1 MKAKQLRTR
10 INSEGPT
17 APAIGQPSSRLD
29 RMFYGPLELRVGWRL
44 LIFVVIVLSLMF
56 AKAALIRTLPHTSD
70 QAISYLV
77 DKILKFAVILLA
89 SWIMAKIEARTIADY
104 GLPWRKMFGHRFWKG
119 AAMAFLGLTAFLTL
133 SHFFGVFRFGEIALR
148 SNEIWKWGALYGVG
162 FVVVALEEEFHYRGY
177 QLSTLTKGIGFWP
190 AAIALSAVF
199 GFSHLGNAGENW
211 LGIFNASAGGLLFC
225 LLLRRSGDLWMPIGF
240 HASWDWTQTYFY
252 GVPDSGHV
260 LPGHL
265 LGGNFFGPRWLTG
278 GTVGPEGSVLLTLL
292 VILFWLGISVGMP
305 KAQYPDTMRSNS
317 GPLASRG

>member
-56 AKAALIRTLPHTSD
+56 AKAALIRTLPHSSD

-119 AAMAFLGLTAFLTL
+119 AAMAFLGLAAFLTL
-133 SHFFGVFRFGEIALR
+133 SRFFGVFRFGEIALR
-148 SNEIWKWGALYGVG
+148 GNEIWKWGALYGVG
-162 FVVVALEEEFHYRGY
+162 FVVVGLGEGFHYLGV
-177 QLSTLTKGIGFWP
+177 QLGTLHK
-190 AAIALSAVF
+190 AI
-199 GFSHLGNAGENW
+199 
-211 LGIFNASAGGLLFC
+211 GLLVAATC
-225 LLLRRSGDLWMPIGF
+225 
-240 HASWDWTQTYFY
+240 
-252 GVPDSGHV
+252 
-260 LPGHL
+260 
-265 LGGNFFGPRWLTG
+265 
-278 GTVGPEGSVLLTLL
+278 
-292 VILFWLGISVGMP
+292 
-305 KAQYPDTMRSNS
+305 
-317 GPLASRG
+317 